1 MAKRSYSPSK
11 CDAQRVECK
20 YTLVISSNSRGSRHE
35 TFKVTQRD
43 PSTCAW
49 DDGGTLPDLLA
60 ACVGARFDFAFRIT
74 IAMKHLLC
82 AAAAILIASFISGCA
97 THVTIIGPAR
107 PPISPAAVRVYE
119 APPRHYEQIAII
131 NSSAGTTWL
140 FPDRDSLDDAIADLR
155 REAAA
160 LGANGV
166 LLQQVY
172 DRPVGGLSVGVGGF
186 GGGRHHFYGGGGSV
200 GGPLINRRVQAIAI
214 YVRR

>member
-1 MAKRSYSPSK
+1 M
-11 CDAQRVECK
+11 
-20 YTLVISSNSRGSRHE
+20 
-35 TFKVTQRD
+35 
-43 PSTCAW
+43 
-49 DDGGTLPDLLA
+49 PDLLA

-107 PPISPAAVRVYE
+107 PAISPAAVRVYE

-160 LGANGV
+160 LGANG
-166 LLQQVY
+166 
-172 DRPVGGLSVGVGGF
+172 DRKSVRVGKECRS
-186 GGGRHHFYGGGGSV
+186 RWSPEHERKNKTKRSTMSRNTE
-200 GGPLINRRVQAIAI
+200 IKTSIE
-214 YVRR
+214 

>member
-1 MAKRSYSPSK
+1 MGGAESCAGLAELAPPSEVRRNPKAKTESFSK
-11 CDAQRVECK
+11 MNFSLR
-20 YTLVISSNSRGSRHE
+20 
-35 TFKVTQRD
+35 
-43 PSTCAW
+43 
-49 DDGGTLPDLLA
+49 
-60 ACVGARFDFAFRIT
+60 
-74 IAMKHLLC
+74 
-82 AAAAILIASFISGCA
+82 LIAALFATFFIAACA
-97 THVTIIGPAR
+97 THVTMIGPAH
-107 PPISPAAVRVYE
+107 PAISPAAVRVYE

-214 YVRR
+214 YVSR